1 MLQNIHGWFSYHS
14 AWRNNLRIINND
26 SRNMNIFPCLTRKE
40 IKNRLSHILH
50 LDYLHE
56 FNNYNIKNS
65 KQIFVKWID
74 ISISIVLCCQCCPF
88 RHCFHVCVFVFA
100 SHSVIH
106 QFTAFL
112 QLITAAYGWY
122 RTIRTNTEGTIYCNS
137 IRQNTITIVL
147 Q

>member
-14 AWRNNLRIINND
+14 AWKNNLRITLLLITIPAIW
-26 SRNMNIFPCLTRKE
+26 IFFLCLTRKE
-40 IKNRLSHILH
+40 IKNRLSHILL

-65 KQIFVKWID
+65 KQIFCKMYWHFYFNCFVLSVL
-74 ISISIVLCCQCCPF
+74 SIPTLF
-88 RHCFHVCVFVFA
+88 HCFFA
-100 SHSVIH
+100 SYSVIH